1 MRFFSGTNLIGGGG
15 GGGGG
20 IKGLMRNLV
29 KNIFSVVVEYYVEI
43 NRKPN
48 AVLIAIILNLLILYI
63 VGNLY
68 WSWIPKDGSYP
79 SSERER
85 EIGRRLL
92 MFSKKLEFGQF

>member
-1 MRFFSGTNLIGGGG
+1 MGGGG

-20 IKGLMRNLV
+20 GFKGLMRNLV
-29 KNIFSVVVEYYVEI
+29 KNIFSVVVESYVEI

-48 AVLIAIILNLLILYI
+48 AVFIAIILNLLILYI

-79 SSERER
+79 SSERVR